1 MSKAE
6 IVETGYKWFR
16 VEARFSA
23 AEAARVPA
31 ERLRCAGARLRYAP
45 DGGLTAGF
53 SFRAADPR
61 GGQAMVKFLAFFG
74 EGGYFDEG
82 QDCAALFPAA
92 AEPAAAQE
100 RAWRDNAARLL
111 DWSEG
116 LASTVMGCLARKLS
130 RVETLRAVRAAMGPG
145 VAEDEV
151 KRLLLDV
158 LRRRYGSEI
167 FGATVMERLGW
178 RDCRLA
184 AVEGGAEP
192 QRAIS

>member
-23 AEAARVPA
+23 AETARVAA
-31 ERLRCAGARLRYAP
+31 ERFRYAGARLRYGP
-45 DGGLTAGF
+45 DGSLTACF

-61 GGQAMVKFLAFFG
+61 GGVALVKLLAFFG
-74 EGGYFDEG
+74 EDGYFDEG
-82 QDCAALFPAA
+82 QDSAALFPAA
-92 AEPAAAQE
+92 AEPESAQ
-100 RAWRDNAARLL
+100 RAAWRDNAARLL